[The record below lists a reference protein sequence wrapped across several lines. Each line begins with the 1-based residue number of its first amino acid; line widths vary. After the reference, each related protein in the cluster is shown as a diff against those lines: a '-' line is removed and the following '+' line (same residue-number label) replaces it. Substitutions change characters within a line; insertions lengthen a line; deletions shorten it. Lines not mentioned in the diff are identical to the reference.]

1 MSIIGNRT
9 FFVIGTYYCVPITIA
24 VIIIFFVKT
33 SRDER
38 GRAILGKASI
48 ISTIAFIVF
57 INIFARIHMQ
67 VPMDFDSIAC
77 YNGVGSEKFTASE
90 LYRCPNLSY
99 NEDVLRERSIA

>member
-1 MSIIGNRT
+1 MIELLMSIIGNRT

-67 VPMDFDSIAC
+67 VRMDFDSIAC
-77 YNGVGSEKFTASE
+77 FIQWIYNI
-90 LYRCPNLSY
+90 
-99 NEDVLRERSIA
+99 VLTIQVVAILIYKRIE